1 MVACE
6 NVPVRFLALSFIYL
20 CLGAAGQTV
29 ISLTLWPI
37 GILFFRC
44 WFRLSSYA
52 RRCSCN
58 LTLTGAGR

>member
-6 NVPVRFLALSFIYL
+6 NVPVRFLALSCIYL

-37 GILFFRC
+37 GIL
-44 WFRLSSYA
+44 SSVV
-52 RRCSCN
+52 
-58 LTLTGAGR
+58 GFV